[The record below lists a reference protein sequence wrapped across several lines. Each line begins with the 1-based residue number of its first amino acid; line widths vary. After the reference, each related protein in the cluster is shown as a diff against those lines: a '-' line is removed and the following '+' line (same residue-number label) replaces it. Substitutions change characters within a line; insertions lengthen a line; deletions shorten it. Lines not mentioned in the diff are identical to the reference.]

1 MIKIVKT
8 ELIKLRRYSV
18 VWIGVAA
25 MLSVVLLTRFMATAN
40 DGTVHTLENFSS
52 NVIWNNYSIMFP
64 ASITLIAGY
73 IVDRERTD
81 DTLKNILTVPVS
93 FRKLLAGKL
102 LAVGL
107 LSTLLAL
114 VEFAL
119 TMAVFFVSRYPGF
132 SVLGMLRIFL
142 QMTGMNLCVYIAVLP
157 IIVLTAQRS
166 GSFMAGVGF
175 AFFYGFIGT
184 FASGHGLGEIY
195 PITAGLGLINYQNG
209 SIGEE
214 YHVIWSV
221 AVLSFMLLASIFLIF
236 ISRNQEP
243 AVKKSAHYKK
253 AKRRLMK

>member
-1 MIKIVKT
+1 MITIVKT
-8 ELIKLRRYSV
+8 ELMKLRRYSV

-25 MLSVVLLTRFMATAN
+25 MLSVVLLTRFMATAS
-40 DGTVHTLENFSS
+40 DGTVHTLENFSN

-64 ASITLIAGY
+64 AAITLIAGY

-102 LAVGL
+102 LTVGL
-107 LSTLLAL
+107 LSVLLAL
-114 VEFAL
+114 VEFTL
-119 TMAVFFVSRYPGF
+119 TIVVFFMSRYPGF
-132 SVLGMLRIFL
+132 SVLGMLRVLL
-142 QMTGMNLCVYIAVLP
+142 QMAGMNVCVYIAVLP

-195 PITAGLGLINYQNG
+195 PITAGLGLIGYQNG
-209 SIGEE
+209 GVGEE
-214 YHVIWSV
+214 YHVVLSAGVLLLMLLIA
-221 AVLSFMLLASIFLIF
+221 AVLVLT
-236 ISRNQEP
+236 SRNREP
-243 AVKKSAHYKK
+243 AVQKPTQNKK
-253 AKRRLMK
+253 ARRLMK

>member
-1 MIKIVKT
+1 MITIVKT
-8 ELIKLRRYSV
+8 ELMKLRRYSV

-25 MLSVVLLTRFMATAN
+25 MLSVVLLTRFMATAS
-40 DGTVHTLENFSS
+40 DGAVHTLENFSN

-64 ASITLIAGY
+64 AAITLIAGY

-102 LAVGL
+102 LTVGL
-107 LSTLLAL
+107 LSVLLAL

-119 TMAVFFVSRYPGF
+119 TIAVFFMSRYPGF
-132 SVLGMLRIFL
+132 SVLGMLRVLL
-142 QMTGMNLCVYIAVLP
+142 QMAGMNVCVYIAVLP
-157 IIVLTAQRS
+157 IIILTAQRS

-195 PITAGLGLINYQNG
+195 PITAGLGLIGFQNG
-209 SIGEE
+209 NTDEE
-214 YHVIWSV
+214 YHVVLSAGVLLLILLIA
-221 AVLSFMLLASIFLIF
+221 AVLVLT
-236 ISRNQEP
+236 SRNREP
-243 AVKKSAHYKK
+243 AVQKPTQNKK
-253 AKRRLMK
+253 ARRLMK

>member
-1 MIKIVKT
+1 MITIVKT
-8 ELIKLRRYSV
+8 ELMKLRRYSV

-25 MLSVVLLTRFMATAN
+25 MLSVVLLTRFMATAS
-40 DGTVHTLENFSS
+40 DGTVHTLENFSN

-64 ASITLIAGY
+64 AAITLIAGY

-107 LSTLLAL
+107 LSILLAL

-119 TMAVFFVSRYPGF
+119 TIVVFFMSRYPGF
-132 SVLGMLRIFL
+132 SVLGMLRVLL
-142 QMTGMNLCVYIAVLP
+142 QMAGMNVCVYIAVLP

-195 PITAGLGLINYQNG
+195 PITAGLGLIGYQNG
-209 SIGEE
+209 GTGEE
-214 YHVIWSV
+214 YHVVLSAGVLLLMLLIA
-221 AVLSFMLLASIFLIF
+221 AVLVLT
-236 ISRNQEP
+236 SRNREP
-243 AVKKSAHYKK
+243 AVQKPTQNKK
-253 AKRRLMK
+253 ARRLMK